1 MSEIT
6 FEQWTE
12 YQAEKAEHERQ
23 EMARFF
29 DEFWRP
35 IVCNPDGCINQDKLN
50 AELWDYYT
58 FMGTAAKV
66 YDGITGGRVSKINT
80 LPEAILAENED
91 HLQRCVREA
100 LEAQVE
106 QARGL
111 IDSAME
117 MMGEGCASCNACPV
131 GGPYDPHCP
140 FGGWLEARSGFLQ
153 ALREGGEG

>member
-6 FEQWTE
+6 HEQWTE

-35 IVCNPDGCINQDKLN
+35 IVCNQDGTINQDKLN

-91 HLQRCVREA
+91 HLQRCIQEA
-100 LEAQVE
+100 VEEETEDLRSRIATLEAQVE
-106 QARGL
+106 QAREALEG
-111 IDSAME
+111 IVGYWNRDRNDEAMHD
-117 MMGEGCASCNACPV
+117 AC
-131 GGPYDPHCP
+131 
-140 FGGWLEARSGFLQ
+140 WRAIETAEAALQ
-153 ALREGGEG
+153 GRE